1 MNGHGGHLTSY
12 NQRNLTGLSSSSS
25 SSGASGTITA
35 TTLSASGKAVFNSTG
50 NDPTTHTDTDAD
62 VHIAGGL
69 SVAGHTWLN
78 TAVSSGV
85 STILSDR
92 RRKRKIVPKS
102 QSIVEHLQPVEYDL
116 LDDKGKV
123 IQEHAVGYV
132 AQDVKELDPNVV
144 TVHKNGI
151 MSLDYRALGVHTVIE
166 VQKLMQIQKQL
177 LQQQKELTA
186 QLPLLQKTEDDARMA
201 IPLARVEE

>member
-1 MNGHGGHLTSY
+1 MNGHGGHSTTY
-12 NQRNLTGLSSSSS
+12 NQRTLNGESTT
-25 SSGASGTITA
+25 SSGGTSGVVTA
-35 TTLSASGKAVFNSTG
+35 TTMSASGKAVFNSSG
-50 NDPTTHTDTDAD
+50 NDPTSHTDTDAD

-92 RRKRKIVPKS
+92 RRKRKIVPKRE
-102 QSIVEHLQPVEYDL
+102 SIVEHLRPVEYDL

-132 AQDVKELDPNVV
+132 AQDVKELDSTVV
-144 TVHKNGI
+144 QVHKNGI

-166 VQKLMQIQKQL
+166 VQKLMQQQRQL
-177 LQQQKELTA
+177 LQRQKELTE
-186 QLPLLQKTEDDARMA
+186 QLQSLQNIENNTLES
-201 IPLARVEE
+201 IPLARIAE